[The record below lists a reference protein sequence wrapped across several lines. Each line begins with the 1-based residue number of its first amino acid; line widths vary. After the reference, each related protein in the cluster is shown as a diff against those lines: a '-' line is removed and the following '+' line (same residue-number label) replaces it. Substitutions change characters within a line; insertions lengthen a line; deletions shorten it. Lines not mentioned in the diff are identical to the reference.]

1 MDTTTYRKIFETK
14 SGNIIG
20 VIEEPIDLDPR
31 KSLQE
36 QRLVKIG
43 VIDPIRASNELFP
56 KVDANIVIQRL
67 YRHII
72 NVLKGG

>member
-1 MDTTTYRKIFETK
+1 M
-14 SGNIIG
+14 IG

-43 VIDPIRASNELFP
+43 VIDPIRAGNEPFP

-72 NVLKGG
+72 NVLKGE